1 MIIWG
6 AALGLYSAAMVASF
20 TAIEGSAD
28 QLNQLLEAYPK
39 GMLEAFGVTDLGDP
53 ANYLHSQVFGLAP
66 LALSF
71 FAILALANA
80 LAGAEERGTIDV
92 LLGNPLPRWQLVAGN
107 FLAVAVSLLGICAIV
122 GLLTWGTAALT
133 GVELSLREVAEA
145 VLNLWPI
152 CIVFGAL
159 ALLCSAFF
167 HRRSLAI
174 AIPAFL
180 LFGMYLMDTIGRA
193 SEDLEDWRPL
203 LRLLLLRFSHR
214 ERHRLDTLWQH
225 NPGGTRT
232 PALGHASLQATRHI
246 YVARSGLIHG
256 ASRLVSTLQPK
267 ALARQQVSFF
277 HSSLALPRTRNHYPA
292 A

>member
-1 MIIWG
+1 MSVSLNRGEKKRHTARPVGTLLALVSHTARMQFRGVIIWG

-20 TAIEGSAD
+20 TAIEGSAA
-28 QLNQLLEAYPK
+28 QLNQLMEAYPK

-71 FAILALANA
+71 FPILALAGA
-80 LAGAEERGTIDV
+80 IAGAEERGTIDV

-107 FLAVAVSLLGICAIV
+107 FVAVAISLLEICAVV
-122 GLLTWGTAALT
+122 GLLTWGTAVLMD
-133 GVELSLREVAEA
+133 VELSVREVVDA

-152 CIVFGAL
+152 CIVFGTL
-159 ALLCSAFF
+159 ALLCSALF

-193 SEDLEDWRPL
+193 SEDLEDWRPYSV
-203 LRLLLLRFSHR
+203 FKYYGSAIENGIDWTHFASI
-214 ERHRLDTLWQH
+214 TLA
-225 NPGGTRT
+225 
-232 PALGHASLQATRHI
+232 ALVLTILAALVFRRRDI
-246 YVARSGLIHG
+246 Y
-256 ASRLVSTLQPK
+256 T
-267 ALARQQVSFF
+267 
-277 HSSLALPRTRNHYPA
+277 
-292 A
+292 